1 MASLLSLLPAFED
14 KFAKNMTNK
23 NIDDKELH
31 FPYLPNTEA
40 ERDAMLKEI
49 GVKTF
54 EELIAHIPQTVRA
67 KPLEIAEGL
76 SELELSSAIQA
87 LAAKNKPTSQQSSF
101 LGGGSYRRFVPAVVP
116 AIISRSEF
124 ATAYTP
130 YQPEVSQG
138 SLQAIYEFQTAICL
152 ITGMD
157 VANASMYDGPTA
169 AAEAAM
175 MAVRLSND
183 KRKKIVIAASVNP
196 EHRMVTETYA
206 NSCGIA
212 TVIAKNDKGVSHG
225 AGSDLAQV
233 LDSDVACFVVQ
244 YPNFFGCIEELEAI
258 AKAVHDAGALL
269 VVISDPISLGLLKA
283 PGDLGA
289 DIVVGDAQSCGNFL
303 SFGGPSAGYMACRK
317 EFIRQLPGRLAGMTV
332 DNRGQRAFTLT
343 LQTREQH
350 IRRAKATSNICTNQA
365 LNALAML
372 VYLTCM
378 GPQGL
383 RELANISLQ
392 RAHYLADKLTA
403 IEGVSLT
410 FAQPFFNEFALSL
423 PESASVADV
432 LKELKAKNILGGIK
446 LSTHYAEL
454 SHSILVAVT
463 EMNTVAE
470 LDTFAE
476 ALAAVL
482 ASKSVKKKVL
492 TV

>member
-1 MASLLSLLPAFED
+1 
-14 KFAKNMTNK
+14 MTKIN
-23 NIDDKELH
+23 NIDDQELH

-40 ERDAMLKEI
+40 EREEMLKTI

-54 EELIAHIPQTVRA
+54 EELISHIPANVRA

-76 SELELSSAIQA
+76 SELELSNQLQK
-87 LAAKNKPTSQQSSF
+87 LAAKNKPTSQQISF

-169 AAEAAM
+169 CAEAAM
-175 MAVRLSND
+175 MAVRLTE
-183 KRKKIVIAASVNP
+183 RKKVFIAASVNP

-206 NSCGIA
+206 NSCAIE
-212 TVIAKNDKGVSHG
+212 TVVVKNENGVSCG
-225 AGSDLAQV
+225 PGSDLESL

-244 YPNFFGCIEELEAI
+244 YPNFFGCVEALETLAQS
-258 AKAVHDAGALL
+258 VHAQGALL
-269 VVISDPISLGLLKA
+269 VVISDPVSLGLLKA

-392 RAHYLADKLTA
+392 RAHYLADKLVQ

-410 FAQPFFNEFALSL
+410 FAEQPFFNEFALTL
-423 PESASVADV
+423 PKSATVPEV
-432 LKELKAKNILGGIK
+432 LNQLKAQGILGGIK
-446 LSTHYAEL
+446 LSTHYPQL
-454 SHSILVAVT
+454 SNSILIAVT
-463 EMNTVAE
+463 EMNAVEE
-470 LDTFAE
+470 LNTFVE
-476 ALAAVL
+476 AVEATLSAKA
-482 ASKSVKKKVL
+482 VKKKVL

>member
-1 MASLLSLLPAFED
+1 
-14 KFAKNMTNK
+14 MTINK

-40 ERDAMLKEI
+40 ERAAMLKEI

-54 EELIAHIPQTVRA
+54 EELISHIPASVRA
-67 KPLEIAEGL
+67 KPLDIEEGL
-76 SELELSSAIQA
+76 SELELATYMQK
-87 LAAKNKPTSQQSSF
+87 LAAKNKPASQQASF

-138 SLQAIYEFQTAICL
+138 SLQAIYEFQTAVCL

-169 AAEAAM
+169 TAEAAM
-175 MAVRLSND
+175 MAVRLASSP
-183 KRKKIVIAASVNP
+183 RKKVVLAAGVNP

-206 NSCGIA
+206 KAFGIE
-212 TVIAKNDKGVSHG
+212 TIIAKD
-225 AGSDLAQV
+225 DLEKV

-244 YPNFFGCIEELEAI
+244 YPNYFGTIEELETI
-258 AKAVHDAGALL
+258 AAVVHSHGALL

-383 RELANISLQ
+383 RELADISLQ
-392 RAHYLADKLTA
+392 RAHYLAEKLTA
-403 IEGVSLT
+403 IDGVKLT
-410 FAQPFFNEFALSL
+410 FDQPFFNEFALTL
-423 PESASVADV
+423 PAGVKVKEV
-432 LKELKAKNILGGIK
+432 LDQLKDRGILGGID
-446 LSTHYAEL
+446 LSSSYPEL
-454 SHSILVAVT
+454 GQALLIAVT
-463 EMNTVAE
+463 EMNPVAE
-470 LDTFAE
+470 LDQFAE
-476 ALAAVL
+476 VL
-482 ASKSVKKKVL
+482 SETLSAKAVKKKVL